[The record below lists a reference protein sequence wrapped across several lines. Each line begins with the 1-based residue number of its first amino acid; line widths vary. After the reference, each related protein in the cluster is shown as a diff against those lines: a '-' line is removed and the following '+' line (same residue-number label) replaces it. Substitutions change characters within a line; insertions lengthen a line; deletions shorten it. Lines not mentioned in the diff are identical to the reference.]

1 METAAD
7 NAVAQ
12 IVENEETQEDD
23 LNEINFREILQYAGD
38 LQDYIG
44 MDQVSAFPM
53 RTRDINV
60 HRYKYTLPKDFMY
73 FISEEAELE
82 RLINGR
88 KVYRNAIVTPID
100 YNQLTMLRG
109 STYKFPVQNE
119 CWRVLNKR
127 EITTDAEI
135 LTPYASEIVNYA
147 MRYVRKPKPIILIN
161 IGNVYGTTIDGE
173 WGEGLPDDVSDAQVC
188 ELPEAMH
195 DEIVQR
201 AVEIAKATYRTG
213 ETEALFTYLQYPNV
227 YHTLCAVI
235 DTAVMLLVLFNAC
248 KPFNWYRKIVFGL
261 TTVLTVVGIVVARDL
276 MQLTFVG
283 GEGYFGFGKTEWLLL
298 IIILLLA
305 YPVMW
310 CVKSFL
316 RLIRVLPKEVK

>member
-1 METAAD
+1 MTSLEFSNSFDIRYNNIMSNQSPGLDEYEKSVVLTAAELELVKNYFNPKGNKYQEGYD
-7 NAVAQ
+7 DSAKRQYDFSTITEIKRYTKGFSHYNQVGL
-12 IVENEETQEDD
+12 ETIEDD
-23 LNEINFREILQYAGD
+23 INEINFREILQYTGD
-38 LQDYIG
+38 MQDYIG
-44 MDQVSAFPM
+44 MDKVSVFPM

-60 HRYKYTLPKDFMY
+60 HRYKYTLPNDFMY

-82 RLINGR
+82 RLINGK

-100 YNQLTMLRG
+100 YNQLTTLRG
-109 STYKFPVQNE
+109 STYKFPLHE
-119 CWRVLNKR
+119 CWKVLNKK

-213 ETEALFTYLQYPNV
+213 ETEALINIGQ
-227 YHTLCAVI
+227 
-235 DTAVMLLVLFNAC
+235 
-248 KPFNWYRKIVFGL
+248 R
-261 TTVLTVVGIVVARDL
+261 
-276 MQLTFVG
+276 
-283 GEGYFGFGKTEWLLL
+283 TE
-298 IIILLLA
+298 
-305 YPVMW
+305 
-310 CVKSFL
+310 
-316 RLIRVLPKEVK
+316 

>member
-1 METAAD
+1 MTSLEFSNSFDIRYNNIMSNQSPGLDEYEKSVVLTAAELELVKNYFNPKGNKYQEGYD
-7 NAVAQ
+7 DSAKRQYDFSTITEIKRYTKGFSHYNQVGL
-12 IVENEETQEDD
+12 ETTEDD
-23 LNEINFREILQYAGD
+23 INEINFREILQYTGD

-44 MDQVSAFPM
+44 MDKVSVFPM

-60 HRYKYTLPKDFMY
+60 HRYKYTLPNDFMY

-82 RLINGR
+82 RLINGK

-161 IGNVYGTTIDGE
+161 IGNVYGTTIEGE

-213 ETEALFTYLQYPNV
+213 ETEALINIGQ
-227 YHTLCAVI
+227 
-235 DTAVMLLVLFNAC
+235 
-248 KPFNWYRKIVFGL
+248 R
-261 TTVLTVVGIVVARDL
+261 
-276 MQLTFVG
+276 
-283 GEGYFGFGKTEWLLL
+283 TE
-298 IIILLLA
+298 
-305 YPVMW
+305 
-310 CVKSFL
+310 
-316 RLIRVLPKEVK
+316 

>member
-1 METAAD
+1 MTSLEFSNSFDIRYNNIMSNQSPGLDEYEKSVVLTAAEFELVKNYFNPKGNKYQEGYD
-7 NAVAQ
+7 DSAKRQYDFSTITEIKRYTKGFNHYD
-12 IVENEETQEDD
+12 ILGNETQEED

-44 MDQVSAFPM
+44 MDQTSVFPM

-100 YNQLTMLRG
+100 YNQLTTLRG

-173 WGEGLPDDVSDAQVC
+173 WGEGLPDDVSDTQVC

-213 ETEALFTYLQYPNV
+213 ETEALINIGQ
-227 YHTLCAVI
+227 
-235 DTAVMLLVLFNAC
+235 
-248 KPFNWYRKIVFGL
+248 R
-261 TTVLTVVGIVVARDL
+261 
-276 MQLTFVG
+276 
-283 GEGYFGFGKTEWLLL
+283 TE
-298 IIILLLA
+298 
-305 YPVMW
+305 
-310 CVKSFL
+310 
-316 RLIRVLPKEVK
+316 

>member
-1 METAAD
+1 MTSLEFSNSFDIRYNNIMSNQSPGLDEYEKSVVLTAAELELVKNTFNPKGNKYQEGYD
-7 NAVAQ
+7 DSAKRQYDFSTITEIKRYTKGFSHYDILGN
-12 IVENEETQEDD
+12 ETQEED

-44 MDQVSAFPM
+44 MDQTSVFPM

-213 ETEALFTYLQYPNV
+213 ETEALINIGQ
-227 YHTLCAVI
+227 
-235 DTAVMLLVLFNAC
+235 
-248 KPFNWYRKIVFGL
+248 R
-261 TTVLTVVGIVVARDL
+261 
-276 MQLTFVG
+276 
-283 GEGYFGFGKTEWLLL
+283 TE
-298 IIILLLA
+298 
-305 YPVMW
+305 
-310 CVKSFL
+310 
-316 RLIRVLPKEVK
+316 

>member
-1 METAAD
+1 MTSLEFSNSFDIRYNNIMSNQSPGLDEYEKSVVLTAAELELVKNYFNPKGNKYQEGYD
-7 NAVAQ
+7 DSAKRQYDFSTITEIKRYTKGFSHYDILGN
-12 IVENEETQEDD
+12 ETQEED

-44 MDQVSAFPM
+44 MDQTSVFPM

-100 YNQLTMLRG
+100 YNQLTTLRG

-161 IGNVYGTTIDGE
+161 IGNVYGTTIEGE

-213 ETEALFTYLQYPNV
+213 ETEALINIGQ
-227 YHTLCAVI
+227 
-235 DTAVMLLVLFNAC
+235 
-248 KPFNWYRKIVFGL
+248 R
-261 TTVLTVVGIVVARDL
+261 
-276 MQLTFVG
+276 
-283 GEGYFGFGKTEWLLL
+283 TE
-298 IIILLLA
+298 
-305 YPVMW
+305 
-310 CVKSFL
+310 
-316 RLIRVLPKEVK
+316 

>member
-1 METAAD
+1 MTSLEFSNSFDIRYNNIMSNQSPGLDEYEKSVVLTAAELELVKNYFNPKGNKYQEGYD
-7 NAVAQ
+7 DSAKRQYDFSTITEIKRYTKGFSHYNLMGLE
-12 IVENEETQEDD
+12 ITEDD
-23 LNEINFREILQYAGD
+23 INEINFREILQYTGEM
-38 LQDYIG
+38 QDYIG
-44 MDQVSAFPM
+44 MDQVSVFPM

-60 HRYKYTLPKDFMY
+60 HRYKYTLPNDFMY

-82 RLINGR
+82 RLINGK
-88 KVYRNAIVTPID
+88 KVYRNAMVTPID
-100 YNQLTMLRG
+100 YNQLNVLRG

-119 CWRVLNKR
+119 CWRVLNKK

-161 IGNVYGTTIDGE
+161 IGNVYGTTIEGE

-213 ETEALFTYLQYPNV
+213 ETEALINIGQ
-227 YHTLCAVI
+227 
-235 DTAVMLLVLFNAC
+235 
-248 KPFNWYRKIVFGL
+248 R
-261 TTVLTVVGIVVARDL
+261 
-276 MQLTFVG
+276 
-283 GEGYFGFGKTEWLLL
+283 TE
-298 IIILLLA
+298 
-305 YPVMW
+305 
-310 CVKSFL
+310 
-316 RLIRVLPKEVK
+316 

>member
-1 METAAD
+1 MTSLEFSNSFDIRYNNIMSNQSPGLDEYEKSVVLTAAELELVKNYFNPKGNKYQEGYD
-7 NAVAQ
+7 DSAKRQYDFSTITEIKRYTKGFSHYNQVGL
-12 IVENEETQEDD
+12 ETTEDD
-23 LNEINFREILQYAGD
+23 INEINFREILQYTGD

-44 MDQVSAFPM
+44 MDKVSVFPM

-60 HRYKYTLPKDFMY
+60 HRYKYTLPNDFMY

-82 RLINGR
+82 RLINGK

-100 YNQLTMLRG
+100 YNQLTVLRG

-119 CWRVLNKR
+119 CWRVLNKK

-135 LTPYASEIVNYA
+135 LTPYASEMVNYA

-213 ETEALFTYLQYPNV
+213 ETEALINIGQ
-227 YHTLCAVI
+227 
-235 DTAVMLLVLFNAC
+235 
-248 KPFNWYRKIVFGL
+248 R
-261 TTVLTVVGIVVARDL
+261 
-276 MQLTFVG
+276 
-283 GEGYFGFGKTEWLLL
+283 TE
-298 IIILLLA
+298 
-305 YPVMW
+305 
-310 CVKSFL
+310 
-316 RLIRVLPKEVK
+316 

>member
-1 METAAD
+1 MTSLEFSNSFDIRYNNIMSNQSPGLDEYEKSVVLSAAELELVKNTFNPKGNKYQEGYD
-7 NAVAQ
+7 DSAKRQYDFSTITEIKRYTKGFNHYD
-12 IVENEETQEDD
+12 ILGNETQEED

-44 MDQVSAFPM
+44 MDQTSVFPM

-100 YNQLTMLRG
+100 YNQLTTLRG

-147 MRYVRKPKPIILIN
+147 MRYVRKPKPIILVN
-161 IGNVYGTTIDGE
+161 IGNVYGTTIEGE

-213 ETEALFTYLQYPNV
+213 ETEALINIGQ
-227 YHTLCAVI
+227 
-235 DTAVMLLVLFNAC
+235 
-248 KPFNWYRKIVFGL
+248 R
-261 TTVLTVVGIVVARDL
+261 
-276 MQLTFVG
+276 
-283 GEGYFGFGKTEWLLL
+283 TE
-298 IIILLLA
+298 
-305 YPVMW
+305 
-310 CVKSFL
+310 
-316 RLIRVLPKEVK
+316 

>member
-1 METAAD
+1 MTSLEFSNSFDIRYNNIMSNQSPGLDEYEKSVVLSAAELELVKNTFNPKGNKYQEGYD
-7 NAVAQ
+7 DSAKRQYDFSTITEIKRYTKGFSHYDILGN
-12 IVENEETQEDD
+12 ETQEED

-44 MDQVSAFPM
+44 MDQTSVFPM

-100 YNQLTMLRG
+100 YNQLTTLRG

-147 MRYVRKPKPIILIN
+147 MRYVRKPKPIILVN

-173 WGEGLPDDVSDAQVC
+173 WGEGLPDDVSDAKVC

-213 ETEALFTYLQYPNV
+213 ETEALINIGQ
-227 YHTLCAVI
+227 
-235 DTAVMLLVLFNAC
+235 
-248 KPFNWYRKIVFGL
+248 R
-261 TTVLTVVGIVVARDL
+261 
-276 MQLTFVG
+276 
-283 GEGYFGFGKTEWLLL
+283 TE
-298 IIILLLA
+298 
-305 YPVMW
+305 
-310 CVKSFL
+310 
-316 RLIRVLPKEVK
+316 

>member
-1 METAAD
+1 MTSLEFSNSFDIRYNNVTSNQSPGLDEYEKSVVLSAAELELVKNTFNPKGNKYQEGYD
-7 NAVAQ
+7 DSAKRQYDFSTITEIKRYTKGFSHYDILGN
-12 IVENEETQEDD
+12 ETQEED

-44 MDQVSAFPM
+44 MDQTSVFPM

-100 YNQLTMLRG
+100 YNQLTTLRG

-161 IGNVYGTTIDGE
+161 IGNVYGTTIEGE

-213 ETEALFTYLQYPNV
+213 ETEALINIGQ
-227 YHTLCAVI
+227 
-235 DTAVMLLVLFNAC
+235 
-248 KPFNWYRKIVFGL
+248 R
-261 TTVLTVVGIVVARDL
+261 
-276 MQLTFVG
+276 
-283 GEGYFGFGKTEWLLL
+283 TE
-298 IIILLLA
+298 
-305 YPVMW
+305 
-310 CVKSFL
+310 
-316 RLIRVLPKEVK
+316 

>member
-1 METAAD
+1 MTSLEFSNSFDIRYNNIMSNQSPGLDEYEKSVVLTAAELELVKNYFNPKGNKYQEGYD
-7 NAVAQ
+7 DSAKRQYDFSTITEIKRYTKGFSHYNL
-12 IVENEETQEDD
+12 IGLEITEDD
-23 LNEINFREILQYAGD
+23 INEINFREILQYTGD
-38 LQDYIG
+38 MQDYIG
-44 MDQVSAFPM
+44 MDKVSVFPM

-60 HRYKYTLPKDFMY
+60 HRYKYTLPNDFMY

-82 RLINGR
+82 RLINGK

-100 YNQLTMLRG
+100 YNQLTTLRG

-119 CWRVLNKR
+119 CWRVLNKK

-135 LTPYASEIVNYA
+135 LTPYASEIINYA

-161 IGNVYGTTIDGE
+161 IGNVYGTTIEGE

-213 ETEALFTYLQYPNV
+213 ETEALINIGQ
-227 YHTLCAVI
+227 
-235 DTAVMLLVLFNAC
+235 
-248 KPFNWYRKIVFGL
+248 R
-261 TTVLTVVGIVVARDL
+261 
-276 MQLTFVG
+276 
-283 GEGYFGFGKTEWLLL
+283 TE
-298 IIILLLA
+298 
-305 YPVMW
+305 
-310 CVKSFL
+310 
-316 RLIRVLPKEVK
+316 

>member
-1 METAAD
+1 MTSLEFSNSFDIRYNNVMSNQSPGLDEYEKSVVLSAAELELVKNTFNPKGNKYQEGYD
-7 NAVAQ
+7 DSAKRQYDFSTITEIKRYTKGFSHYDILGN
-12 IVENEETQEDD
+12 ETQEED

-44 MDQVSAFPM
+44 MDQTSVFPM

-100 YNQLTMLRG
+100 YNQLTTLRG

-213 ETEALFTYLQYPNV
+213 ETEALINIGQ
-227 YHTLCAVI
+227 
-235 DTAVMLLVLFNAC
+235 
-248 KPFNWYRKIVFGL
+248 R
-261 TTVLTVVGIVVARDL
+261 
-276 MQLTFVG
+276 
-283 GEGYFGFGKTEWLLL
+283 TE
-298 IIILLLA
+298 
-305 YPVMW
+305 
-310 CVKSFL
+310 
-316 RLIRVLPKEVK
+316 

>member
-1 METAAD
+1 MTSLEFSNSFDIRYNNIMSNQSPGLDEYEKSVVLTAAELELVKNTFNPKGNKYQEGYD
-7 NAVAQ
+7 DSAKRQYDFSTITEIKRYTKGFSHYDIFGN
-12 IVENEETQEDD
+12 ETQEGDI
-23 LNEINFREILQYAGD
+23 NEINFREILQYAGD

-44 MDQVSAFPM
+44 MDQVSAFPI

-82 RLINGR
+82 RLINCK

-100 YNQLTMLRG
+100 YNRLTILRG

-119 CWRVLNKR
+119 CWRILNKR

-135 LTPYASEIVNYA
+135 LTPYASKIVNYA
-147 MRYVRKPKPIILIN
+147 MRYVRKPKPIILVN

-213 ETEALFTYLQYPNV
+213 ETEALINIGQ
-227 YHTLCAVI
+227 
-235 DTAVMLLVLFNAC
+235 
-248 KPFNWYRKIVFGL
+248 R
-261 TTVLTVVGIVVARDL
+261 
-276 MQLTFVG
+276 
-283 GEGYFGFGKTEWLLL
+283 TE
-298 IIILLLA
+298 
-305 YPVMW
+305 
-310 CVKSFL
+310 
-316 RLIRVLPKEVK
+316 

>member
-1 METAAD
+1 MTSLEFSNSFDIRYNNIMSNQSPGLDEYEKSVVLSAAELELVKNTFNPKGNKYQEGYD
-7 NAVAQ
+7 DSAKRQYDFSTITEIKRYTKGFSHYDILGN
-12 IVENEETQEDD
+12 ETQEED

-44 MDQVSAFPM
+44 MDKTSVFPM

-88 KVYRNAIVTPID
+88 KVYRNAIVTPIN

-161 IGNVYGTTIDGE
+161 IGNIYGTTIDGE
-173 WGEGLPDDVSDAQVC
+173 WGEGLPDDISDAQVC

-213 ETEALFTYLQYPNV
+213 ETEALINIGQ
-227 YHTLCAVI
+227 
-235 DTAVMLLVLFNAC
+235 
-248 KPFNWYRKIVFGL
+248 R
-261 TTVLTVVGIVVARDL
+261 
-276 MQLTFVG
+276 
-283 GEGYFGFGKTEWLLL
+283 TE
-298 IIILLLA
+298 
-305 YPVMW
+305 
-310 CVKSFL
+310 
-316 RLIRVLPKEVK
+316 

>member
-1 METAAD
+1 MTSLEFSNSFDIRYNNIMSNQSPGLDEYEKSVVLSAAELELVKNTFNPKGNKYQEGYD
-7 NAVAQ
+7 DSAKRQYDFSTITEIKRYTKGFSHYDILGN
-12 IVENEETQEDD
+12 ETQEED

-44 MDQVSAFPM
+44 MDQTSVFPM

-100 YNQLTMLRG
+100 YNQLTTLRG

-195 DEIVQR
+195 NEIVQR

-213 ETEALFTYLQYPNV
+213 ETEALINIGQ
-227 YHTLCAVI
+227 
-235 DTAVMLLVLFNAC
+235 
-248 KPFNWYRKIVFGL
+248 R
-261 TTVLTVVGIVVARDL
+261 
-276 MQLTFVG
+276 
-283 GEGYFGFGKTEWLLL
+283 TE
-298 IIILLLA
+298 
-305 YPVMW
+305 
-310 CVKSFL
+310 
-316 RLIRVLPKEVK
+316 